1 MISLLNKGLNFS
13 ILPDKIDNTQILTEH
28 KRFERTMFWKSF
40 WAEKGNSIREN
51 DKVYIFRSKKNNF
64 PRNYNPPESLK
75 TFLGSVK
82 YDLMDPSSRKRVP
95 SNLNIEEQQGLYDLI
110 ELQKNGVL
118 TLKQCD
124 KGAGIIILNNEAYLK
139 SCYDHLNM
147 TYDESGLSYNYYDH
161 VDE

>member
-51 DKVYIFRSKKNNF
+51 DKVYIFRGKENNF
-64 PRNYNPPESLK
+64 PRNYNPPDSLK
-75 TFLGSVK
+75 AFLGSVK

-147 TYDESGLSYNYYDH
+147 TFDE
-161 VDE
+161 